1 MLIEY
6 KQVVSIEWLDSPKER
21 QQRVKS
27 DGLVYVKVS
36 AYDEHEKLCD
46 FFGYVPEDFALACE
60 ADEEM
65 EYFEARGDDAKT
77 LIEGRSLLPFLVPS
91 VPVPVPAPEPE
102 PEPEPVVD
110 DEPVIIDGFVMP
122 F

>member
-1 MLIEY
+1 MLVEY
-6 KQVVSIEWLDSPKER
+6 GNMVSIK
-21 QQRVKS
+21 RVAALAPTRR
-27 DGLVYVKVS
+27 GLVYVKVS
-36 AYDEHEKLCD
+36 AYDNLDKLCD

-77 LIEGRSLLPFLVPS
+77 LREGRSLLPFLVPDK
-91 VPVPVPAPEPE
+91 PVPVPDEPVPDEPE
-102 PEPEPVVD
+102 PVPVVD